1 MDAEAQGRV
10 KQGDTLIEATSGN
23 TGIGLSLASAVKGYK
38 CIITLPQKMSAE
50 KVNTMKA
57 LGSEIIRTPTEAAY
71 DSPESHISVAKRLNG
86 ELPNSHIL
94 DQYRNPSNIQAH
106 YDGTAY
112 EIFEQTQ
119 GRLDAIVIGA
129 GTGGTITGVGR
140 RLKELIPG
148 ILVVGVDP
156 HGSILACD
164 TDPIA
169 SNVVEGI
176 GYDFIPD
183 TLDRSV
189 VDKWVKTG
197 DKEAFLMARRLIR
210 EEGLLC
216 GGSCGS
222 AMLGAVAVAK
232 ELGPGKRVAVILP
245 DSIRNYMSKHLVDEW
260 MADRGY
266 LDPVDP
272 AAPDA
277 TTGPMSPGKDSQRK
291 EQESIAN
298 QVSMNQTQIS
308 ELKLAHPITTTID
321 SSIHEAIQIMR
332 SSSID
337 QLPIV
342 SATGELQG
350 LVSLDGL
357 MKAVVSGLHTQGL
370 KAIKS
375 CDYGELHMCEEAL
388 FSLLC
393 SLLSSFQSIF
403 RVVRL

>member
-10 KQGDTLIEATSGN
+10 KLGDTLIEATSGN

-57 LGSEIIRTPTEAAY
+57 LGSEIIRTPTEASY
-71 DSPESHISVAKRLNG
+71 DSPDSHISVAKRLNS

-94 DQYRNPSNIQAH
+94 DQYRNPSNIMAH

-112 EIFEQTQ
+112 EIFEQCQ
-119 GRLDAIVIGA
+119 GRLDAIVVGA

-222 AMLGAVAVAK
+222 AMLGAVAIAK

-260 MADRGY
+260 MAERGRVTPF
-266 LDPVDP
+266 LQCIFVTFGADTLIPSTPPPPTPPPRPRHP
-272 AAPDA
+272 ARTA
-277 TTGPMSPGKDSQRK
+277 
-291 EQESIAN
+291 
-298 QVSMNQTQIS
+298 S
-308 ELKLAHPITTTID
+308 E
-321 SSIHEAIQIMR
+321 R
-332 SSSID
+332 SRR
-337 QLPIV
+337 
-342 SATGELQG
+342 A
-350 LVSLDGL
+350 SLT
-357 MKAVVSGLHTQGL
+357 K
-370 KAIKS
+370 
-375 CDYGELHMCEEAL
+375 CP
-388 FSLLC
+388 
-393 SLLSSFQSIF
+393 
-403 RVVRL
+403 

>member
-71 DSPESHISVAKRLNG
+71 DSPDSHISVAKRLNS

-232 ELGPGKRVAVILP
+232 ELGAGKRVAVILP

-260 MADRGY
+260 MSERGY

-277 TTGPMSPGKDSQRK
+277 TSTPKAGQRK

-298 QVSMNQTQIS
+298 QVSMNQTQIA

-321 SSIHEAIQIMR
+321 CSIHEAIQMMR

-357 MKAVVSGLHTQGL
+357 MKAVVSGLHEQGL

-375 CDYGELHMCEEAL
+375 CDYGELHM
-388 FSLLC
+388 
-393 SLLSSFQSIF
+393 
-403 RVVRL
+403 